1 LVDRFTNEITKP
13 IIVRPGLG
21 GHSYEYKKAVKSR
34 QLKKKQLIFFS
45 ELFRINPGASFKPVT
60 LINTLK
66 HNLDKMIALGKV
78 LRKRP
83 TDAEQLLWKQL
94 RLKQLEGLKFRR
106 QQPID
111 NYIVDFFCPRLNL
124 AIEIDGATHGEK
136 IGYDENRQKNL
147 EKLGLKFLRYSERQI
162 RENLWAVIEDIEQW
176 IKNNQ
181 EEE

>member
-1 LVDRFTNEITKP
+1 MLTRRVI
-13 IIVRPGLG
+13 L
-21 GHSYEYKKAVKSR
+21 Y
-34 QLKKKQLIFFS
+34 
-45 ELFRINPGASFKPVT
+45 NPK
-60 LINTLK
+60 
-66 HNLDKMIALGKV
+66 
-78 LRKRP
+78 
-83 TDAEQLLWKQL
+83 
-94 RLKQLEGLKFRR
+94 LKQLAKELRKNSTLGEVMLWKKLKGKQVLGHDFRR
-106 QQPID
+106 QKPID